1 MALDADPIAILSIQI
16 SWILITLHFF
26 DQSRYGFQR
35 LAMNHFKRI
44 FTNVPIV

>member
-1 MALDADPIAILSIQI
+1 MALDADLIAILYKLVEV
-16 SWILITLHFF
+16 LITLHFF

-35 LAMNHFKRI
+35 LAMNHFKSI